1 MNVKQ
6 LITILSEMDGEADVC
21 LAVDVF
27 DERAHEW
34 ETELTPLHLDDLV
47 LGSTYAAFQVP
58 SDREET
64 EE

>member
-6 LITILSEMDGEADVC
+6 LIAILSEMDGEADVC
-21 LAVDVF
+21 LAVNVF
-27 DERAHEW
+27 DERAQVW
-34 ETELTPLHLDDLV
+34 GTDLTPLDLDALV